1 MDRKPTLKEIAFE
14 PIDFEPS
21 KPTPLDADDLKL
33 PESIPVP
40 RPIRAQDSVVWSLK
54 DRLGIA
60 LRTVFSSPTRAVL
73 IATGATD
80 PTLDEVQPTMFE
92 GLFAGIKDWKT
103 TILGVISAT
112 LALLARFGIDP
123 AIDEGTMQTIAT
135 IGSVIAG
142 GVLVFVNR
150 KKNKAGEVE

>member
-21 KPTPLDADDLKL
+21 KPTPPDADELKL

-40 RPIRAQDSVVWSLK
+40 RPIRAQDAVTWSLL

-60 LRTVFSSPTRAVL
+60 LRTVFRSPSRAVL

-92 GLFAGIKDWKT
+92 GLFAGIKDWRT
-103 TILGVISAT
+103 TILGVITAG
-112 LALLARFGIDP
+112 LALLSRFGIDP

-142 GVLVFVNR
+142 GVLVFINR
-150 KKNKAGEVE
+150 KKNKTDGAE